1 MAQNFF
7 PTIADTERV
16 KQHEDANQTLRPEAR
31 DIFWA

>member
-7 PTIADTERV
+7 PTIAYTERV
-16 KQHEDANQTLRPEAR
+16 KKHEDANQILGPEAR